1 MGVILSIIR
10 AVNRSVDTFN
20 NFIHG
25 RWAPARGGVTF
36 GDENPAHRGS
46 NLGAF
51 QASTA
56 DDVREAIDAAAGAFQ
71 SWRKTSIAERQRYV
85 AAFLNLLRESREDI
99 ARIVTLE
106 NGKTIQESRAEVD
119 SALVEGGYHLQQA
132 TGFFG
137 PPSLKLRRASQP
149 GEMTTWVK
157 LEPLGV
163 VGIISPW
170 NFPMNV
176 MCRKTLP
183 ALLTGN
189 TVVFKPATFTPWSGI
204 YMARLFEQ
212 AGLPPGVFNCVTG
225 LGSAIG
231 NVLVED
237 PRVRAVSFTG
247 STAVGKQ
254 IQAKAAAN
262 LTRTQLEL
270 GGKNA
275 LIVMG
280 DADVA
285 LAVAAAVTAGF
296 SNAGQW
302 CTSTSR
308 VLLHRKIATQFLDA
322 LVAIAN
328 AMIVGDGLDESTEMG
343 PVAGPQQ
350 HKDVSAAIRRAV
362 ADGARIAAGA
372 DSSALPAGGY
382 FVRPTV
388 LTHVTQEM
396 PAFRDEIF
404 GPVLAVCEFESLDE
418 ALALANNS
426 MYGLSSGIYTTSEST
441 AAAYVDGIEAGLA
454 HVNVHTG
461 YKEPSLPFGGIKQSG
476 AGLPENS
483 ETGLEFFVDRKAVYQ
498 RFSSGTKT

>member
-1 MGVILSIIR
+1 M
-10 AVNRSVDTFN
+10 DTFN
-20 NFIHG
+20 NFIRG
-25 RWAPARGGVTF
+25 RWTPSRSGATF
-36 GDENPAHRGS
+36 GDENPAARGS

-51 QASTA
+51 QSSSAA
-56 DDVREAIDAAAGAFQ
+56 DITEAIDAAADAFRA
-71 SWRKTSIAERQRYV
+71 WRSTSVAARQRLV
-85 AAFLNLLRESREDI
+85 AEFLRLLKESREEL

-106 NGKTIQESRAEVD
+106 NGKTIKESRAEVD
-119 SALVEGGYHLQQA
+119 SALVEGSYHLEHA
-132 TGFFG
+132 AGLFD
-137 PPSLKLRRASQP
+137 PPSLRLRRASQRP
-149 GEMTTWVK
+149 GGLTTWVK
-157 LEPLGV
+157 LEPIGV

-204 YMARLFEQ
+204 YMARLFER

-225 LGSAIG
+225 PGSSIG
-231 NVLVED
+231 NALVDD

-247 STAVGKQ
+247 STDVGKK
-254 IQAKAAAN
+254 IQVRAAAD

-275 LIVMG
+275 LIVMD
-280 DADVA
+280 DADLTTA
-285 LAVAAAVTAGF
+285 LDAAITAGF

-308 VLLHRKIATQFLDA
+308 VLLHKAIATPFLQA
-322 LVAIAN
+322 LVARAD
-328 AMIVGDGLDESTEMG
+328 AMAVGDGLSESTDMG
-343 PVAGPQQ
+343 PVAGPKQ
-350 HKDVSAAIRRAV
+350 HDDVSAAIRQAV
-362 ADGARIAAGA
+362 SDGARLAAG
-372 DSSALPAGGY
+372 SSSSVPGLPTEGY

-388 LTHVTQEM
+388 LTHVTPQM

-404 GPVLAVCEFESLDE
+404 GPVLAVCEFGSLDE
-418 ALALANNS
+418 AIALANDS
-426 MYGLSSGIYTTSEST
+426 IYGLSSAIYTTSAAT
-441 AAAYVDGIEAGLA
+441 ANTYVDGIEAGLA
-454 HVNVHTG
+454 HVNIHTG

-483 ETGLEFFVDRKAVYQ
+483 ETGLEFFVDRKAVYA
-498 RFSSGTKT
+498 RLSDGTKT